1 MRKLCVTKEF
11 NHCACTGANLEKL
24 IHPAI
29 LTLLVDEALHGYS
42 IVQKLQDT
50 CMLQG
55 KKPDPSGVYRC
66 LKQMEQGGYVTAVWD
81 LSNSGPAKRLY
92 RVTDDGLECLKTW
105 INTLEDY
112 QHSLELFLAFAINK
126 VQKKEVSPI

>member
-1 MRKLCVTKEF
+1 MRKFSTKKQF
-11 NHCACTGANLEKL
+11 DKCPCTGANLEKL

-29 LTLLVDEALHGYS
+29 LTLLAEEEQHGYS
-42 IVQKLQDT
+42 IMQKLQDT

-55 KKPDPSGVYRC
+55 KKSDPSGVYRC

-92 RVTDDGLECLKTW
+92 RITDDGLECLKTW

-112 QHSLELFLAFAINK
+112 RHSIGLFLEFARDRIG
-126 VQKKEVSPI
+126 QIGSE